1 MDESSKLG
9 MNRTGAQMAPINTRS
24 MREEAD
30 RVGAEPVR
38 GDAMGA
44 AAVRGA
50 YVAESGTI
58 GSVPVPGTV
67 TGVVKTGMQKLMGR
81 TPEAFV
87 DKLGERLAYER
98 TGVRL
103 YEAMMAKC
111 QALQG
116 TENALPLDE
125 LRKHRDDE
133 ARHFKL
139 LERSLEQLGADPTAQ
154 TPCADV
160 IATSSLGVL
169 QVVSDPRTTIPQA
182 LNAMLTAELTDTAG
196 WELLIKL
203 AREHGQDDM
212 AQEFER
218 ALQQERHHASEV
230 QRWLE
235 VQVLEPA

>member
-24 MREEAD
+24 MRDEAD
-30 RVGAEPVR
+30 RNGASPA
-38 GDAMGA
+38 GDRLAA

-50 YVAESGTI
+50 YTVESSTI

-81 TPEAFV
+81 TPEVLV

-98 TGVRL
+98 TGTRL
-103 YEAMMAKC
+103 YEALIAKV
-111 QALQG
+111 QAMQG
-116 TENALPLDE
+116 TENALPLAE
-125 LRKHRDDE
+125 LRKHRDEE

-139 LERSLEQLGADPTAQ
+139 VERALEKLGADPTAQ

-160 IATSSLGVL
+160 IATSSMGVL

-203 AREHGQDDM
+203 AREHGHDDM
-212 AQEFER
+212 VQEFEG
-218 ALQQERHHASEV
+218 ALRVERHHAEEV

-235 VQVLEPA
+235 QQVLEPA